1 MLRFDVLIASSFAGT
16 NLVDEFILDFTL
28 PQSSPP
34 PPPPIKLRSNNL
46 SANSCLEK
54 LLLLLLKKF
63 DVRIGF

>member
-34 PPPPIKLRSNNL
+34 PPPIKLRSNNL

-54 LLLLLLKKF
+54 LL
-63 DVRIGF
+63 R